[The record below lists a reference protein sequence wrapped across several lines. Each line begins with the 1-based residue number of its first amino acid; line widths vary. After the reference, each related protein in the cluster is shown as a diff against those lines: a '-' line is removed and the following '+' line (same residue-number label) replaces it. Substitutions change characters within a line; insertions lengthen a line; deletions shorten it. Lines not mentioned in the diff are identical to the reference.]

1 MTDDRWILR
10 PSFGLRGFAFRFFS
24 FSPKVRYYLCIHSI
38 FATPYRKVERSFEKA
53 MAFRQA
59 LQTAKR
65 RLVTTAV
72 GGAVVVGSFEYF
84 TQLPSQGRAAPSYH
98 YLANEVGTPLLRQ
111 VLGPEGK
118 IVFLVFDWSLCVHV
132 GTFAGA

>member
-1 MTDDRWILR
+1 
-10 PSFGLRGFAFRFFS
+10 
-24 FSPKVRYYLCIHSI
+24 
-38 FATPYRKVERSFEKA
+38 

>member
-1 MTDDRWILR
+1 MTDGFFVLR
-10 PSFGLRGFAFRFFS
+10 PSGFRFSLLLFLLS
-24 FSPKVRYYLCIHSI
+24 IIKYHSI

-111 VLGPEGK
+111 VLGPEGM
-118 IVFLVFDWSLCVHV
+118 
-132 GTFAGA
+132 